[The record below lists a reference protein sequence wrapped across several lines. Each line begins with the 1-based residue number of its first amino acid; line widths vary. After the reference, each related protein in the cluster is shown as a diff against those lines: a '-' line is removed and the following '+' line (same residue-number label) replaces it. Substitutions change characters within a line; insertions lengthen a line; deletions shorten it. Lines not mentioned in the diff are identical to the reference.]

1 MAIKKNV
8 ILRSLSDYV
17 HYVRGVKKVGKTT
30 LFRDLVLQEYGDE
43 SKGLLC
49 SFGDEDG
56 FKSLDRLQYEEFT
69 HWDITEEDYVQK
81 LKDQFVE
88 KLEETQS
95 DNMTVD
101 EIYAKAEQ
109 QAYQFIE
116 KYGKQ
121 RGFVQLVDDLV
132 LNNDEIGIRFLG
144 YDTIDKMIEVA
155 TTEVIRLS
163 MMETGKPCKS
173 INAAFGGYGEGKK
186 RLAKLIQDQTTRL
199 KQIGLNPMVLGHTKY
214 KDKTDEMSGAEY
226 SQLTTSLNSDL
237 DAIFGDTAQ
246 VVCTISID
254 KIIEEGKI
262 IGTERML
269 HFRDDGVVDCGSR
282 FSGMPDCLP
291 LSARNYVDAFNIG
304 VKSSYLTTPPVTQQK
319 AEVKVEIKTPE
330 IKAETKVEDPVEENL
345 SWGSTEKVE
354 DTEPVYDL
362 KTLIS
367 MILSTIKQKQAAG
380 VAVVDI
386 MKVLTNNGVKDPN
399 KITDIE
405 TAKKILAEY
414 K

>member
-1 MAIKKNV
+1 MAFKKNI
-8 ILRSLSDYV
+8 ILTMLGDYV
-17 HYVRGVKKVGKTT
+17 HYIRGVKKVGKTT
-30 LFRDLVLQEYGDE
+30 LFRDLVLQEYGSE
-43 SKGLLC
+43 EKGLLC

-69 HWDITEEDYVQK
+69 CWDITEEDYVQK
-81 LKDQFVE
+81 VKDQFVE
-88 KLEETQS
+88 KLEATLA
-95 DNMTVD
+95 DTMTVD
-101 EIYAKAEQ
+101 EIYTRAEQ
-109 QAYQFIE
+109 QANQFIE
-116 KYGKQ
+116 KFGKQ

-132 LNNDEIGIRFLG
+132 LNNSEHGIKLIG

-163 MMETGKPCKS
+163 ILETGKQCKS

-186 RLAKLIQDQTTRL
+186 RLAKLIQKQTTRL

-254 KIIEEGKI
+254 KVIEDGKI
-262 IGTERML
+262 TGTERML

-282 FSGMPDCLP
+282 FSGMPDSAV

-304 VKSSYLTTPPVTQQK
+304 VKSSYLTTPPATQPK
-319 AEVKVEIKTPE
+319 ADVKVEIKTPVIE
-330 IKAETKVEDPVEENL
+330 ETIPVEENT
-345 SWGSTEKVE
+345 SWGSTEKSE

-362 KTLIS
+362 KTLIA
-367 MILSTIKQKQAAG
+367 MILSAIKQKQAAG
-380 VAVVDI
+380 VAVIEI
-386 MKVLTNNGVKDPN
+386 MKVLTDNGVKDPN

-405 TAKKILAEY
+405 IAKKIFAAY

>member
-8 ILRSLSDYV
+8 ILRNLSDYV

-69 HWDITEEDYVQK
+69 YWDITEADYVQK
-81 LKDQFVE
+81 IMDQFVE
-88 KLEETQS
+88 KLEETQMDS
-95 DNMTVD
+95 MTTD
-101 EIYAKAEQ
+101 EIYVKAEKQ
-109 QAYQFIE
+109 TNQFIE
-116 KYGKQ
+116 KFGKQ

-132 LNNDEIGIRFLG
+132 LNNDEIGIEFIA

-155 TTEVIRLS
+155 TVEVIRLS

-173 INAAFGGYGEGKK
+173 INAAWGGYGEGKK

-199 KQIGLNPMVLGHTKY
+199 KQIGLCPMVLGHTKY

-254 KIIEEGKI
+254 KIIVEGKI
-262 IGTERML
+262 TGTQRML
-269 HFRDDGVVDCGSR
+269 HFRDDGIVDCGSR
-282 FSGMPDCLP
+282 FTGMPDSME
-291 LSARNYVDAFNIG
+291 LSSANYIEAFDIG
-304 VKSSYLTTPPVTQQK
+304 VKNSYLTAPPVTQPKVEAKTETKASKVK
-319 AEVKVEIKTPE
+319 AEVK
-330 IKAETKVEDPVEENL
+330 EDAPVDNS
-345 SWGSTEKVE
+345 SWGSTEAAE
-354 DTEPVYDL
+354 PTEPEYDL
-362 KTLIS
+362 KTLIK
-367 MILSTIKQKQAAG
+367 MILSTIKQKQAQK

-386 MKVLTNNGVKDPN
+386 MKVLTNNGVTDPN
-399 KITDIE
+399 KITDVE
-405 TAKKILAEY
+405 VAKKILQEY